1 MEEVRS
7 IPIDFLAILASLA
20 FQFPNIPRR
29 PSSVPMKPP
38 RPYLRNLLQPAKKA
52 NVRRKESKQMDYKRL
67 YRSNKDAM
75 IAGVCGGL
83 GEYFNLDPTVVRL
96 LAILLLIVTG
106 FFPVILIYIILSVVI
121 PRNPTV

>member
-1 MEEVRS
+1 
-7 IPIDFLAILASLA
+7 
-20 FQFPNIPRR
+20 
-29 PSSVPMKPP
+29 
-38 RPYLRNLLQPAKKA
+38 
-52 NVRRKESKQMDYKRL
+52 MDYKRL

-121 PRNPTV
+121 PRNPAV

>member
-1 MEEVRS
+1 
-7 IPIDFLAILASLA
+7 
-20 FQFPNIPRR
+20 
-29 PSSVPMKPP
+29 
-38 RPYLRNLLQPAKKA
+38 
-52 NVRRKESKQMDYKRL
+52 MDYKRL

-83 GEYFNLDPTVVRL
+83 GEYFNIDPTVVRL

-106 FFPVILIYIILSVVI
+106 IFPVFLIYVILSVVV

>member
-1 MEEVRS
+1 
-7 IPIDFLAILASLA
+7 
-20 FQFPNIPRR
+20 
-29 PSSVPMKPP
+29 
-38 RPYLRNLLQPAKKA
+38 
-52 NVRRKESKQMDYKRL
+52 MDYKRL
-67 YRSNKDAM
+67 YRSKKDAY

-83 GEYFNLDPTVVRL
+83 GEYFSIDPTVVRL

>member
-1 MEEVRS
+1 
-7 IPIDFLAILASLA
+7 
-20 FQFPNIPRR
+20 
-29 PSSVPMKPP
+29 
-38 RPYLRNLLQPAKKA
+38 
-52 NVRRKESKQMDYKRL
+52 MDYKRL
-67 YRSNKDAM
+67 YRSKKDAY

-83 GEYFNLDPTVVRL
+83 GEYFNIDPTVVRL

>member
-1 MEEVRS
+1 
-7 IPIDFLAILASLA
+7 
-20 FQFPNIPRR
+20 
-29 PSSVPMKPP
+29 
-38 RPYLRNLLQPAKKA
+38 
-52 NVRRKESKQMDYKRL
+52 MDYKRL

-106 FFPVILIYIILSVVI
+106 FFPVILAQKLLSM
-121 PRNPTV
+121 